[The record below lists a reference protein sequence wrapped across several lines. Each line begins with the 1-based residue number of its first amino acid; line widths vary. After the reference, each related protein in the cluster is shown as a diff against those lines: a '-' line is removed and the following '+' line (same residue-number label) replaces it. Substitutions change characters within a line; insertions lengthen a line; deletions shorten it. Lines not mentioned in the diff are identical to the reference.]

1 MATVISGNQVK
12 LDNGKIVSAQTGGW
26 YDGQQFWGGTLS
38 DPGVINPQSNQPGA
52 GQAVSQEVVAQ
63 TNPANVQY
71 LAGRNPNLPYATP
84 TTGAIA
90 TPTAPGVAGAGTAG
104 ATVPATP
111 TINLSQK
118 YSDLYATSGIS
129 DLETQLND
137 YTTKY
142 TEALAKINDNPF
154 LSEAT
159 RVGRVRKIEEL
170 YQDRVANIQNQIAS
184 KKTDIQNQLSIAE
197 KQYQYETEAQRNAAE
212 QAASASKKNTQTIQ
226 STDDSGNVTVTVINS
241 DTGEVIS
248 QKSLGQVEKA
258 TKTAA
263 AKSTSGGLTA
273 TQKSAIVSTA
283 RQALTDVDTNQDQG
297 ISAQEYIDAV
307 RAVMTKKGI
316 SEDEADNYVSQAL
329 SDLGYWRWQW

>member
-12 LDNGKIVSAQTGGW
+12 LDNGKVITAQTGGW

-38 DPGVINPQSNQPGA
+38 DPGVINAQSNQPGA

-84 TTGAIA
+84 TTGAVA

-104 ATVPATP
+104 TTVPATP

-170 YQDRVANIQNQIAS
+170 YQDRVANLQNQIR
-184 KKTDIQNQLSIAE
+184 LF
-197 KQYQYETEAQRNAAE
+197 
-212 QAASASKKNTQTIQ
+212 
-226 STDDSGNVTVTVINS
+226 
-241 DTGEVIS
+241 
-248 QKSLGQVEKA
+248 
-258 TKTAA
+258 
-263 AKSTSGGLTA
+263 
-273 TQKSAIVSTA
+273 
-283 RQALTDVDTNQDQG
+283 
-297 ISAQEYIDAV
+297 
-307 RAVMTKKGI
+307 
-316 SEDEADNYVSQAL
+316 
-329 SDLGYWRWQW
+329 

>member
-12 LDNGKIVSAQTGGW
+12 LDNGKIISAQTGGW

-38 DPGVINPQSNQPGA
+38 EPGVINTQSNQQGA

-84 TTGAIA
+84 TTGAVA

-104 ATVPATP
+104 TTVPATP

-129 DLETQLND
+129 ALETQLND

-170 YQDRVANIQNQIAS
+170 YQDRVANLQNQIAS

-197 KQYQYETEAQRNAAE
+197 KQYQYETEAQKTAAE
-212 QAASASKKNTQTIQ
+212 QAATAAKKNTQTIQ
-226 STDDSGNVTVTVINS
+226 STDDSGNVTVTIIDQ
-241 DTGEVIS
+241 DTGDIIS
-248 QKSLGQVEKA
+248 QKSLGQVEKSTKKTGTSTGSSGLTSA
-258 TKTAA
+258 QKTAVIKNARKSIA
-263 AKSTSGGLTA
+263 A
-273 TQKSAIVSTA
+273 
-283 RQALTDVDTNQDQG
+283 VDTNTDKLL
-297 ISAQEYIDAV
+297 SQEEYTQ
-307 RAVMTKKGI
+307 AVMDIMTNTGVDF
-316 SEDEADNYVSQAL
+316 STADDYATQAFN
-329 SDLGYWRWQW
+329 DLGYSKWNW